1 MGYLIVRTSL
11 ALLSSTVFVVPAMP
25 AFAQSP
31 AADTP
36 AVKTTAK
43 KPRVKTEDN
52 GAFELGKIIVPGGG
66 GGSGQTVS
74 QSTIT
79 ADEMRSANR
88 DVLDDALRVV
98 PGVEVG
104 NSGGSRN
111 ERMVYVR
118 GFDRWQVP
126 LYIDGVRIYL
136 PADNRIDYGRF
147 LTPDLAEIQ
156 VQKGYVPV
164 LNGPGGMGGAINLVT
179 KTPTEAF
186 EGEVQ
191 TGLEFGNTGELASY
205 KTFASVGTRQDTFY
219 VQASGSVRSSD
230 GWFLSRDF
238 TPNAVENGG
247 RRDFSDVKDW
257 RGNIKVGIT
266 PNDTDE
272 YVISYTKQEGEKN
285 APYAVNQAVRGRT
298 PSAVFGIGT
307 AYQRD
312 WTWPEWDIG
321 SFSFNSYTAIGDA
334 SYVKV
339 KAFYNTFDNILSA
352 YDDST
357 FSTQTMPRAFDSYY
371 DDYAY
376 GLSAEA
382 GTEFENNSLKAAV
395 HYRRDSH
402 TEWNDNQPDNSAA
415 RVLEPK
421 QTQVEDGAAVALENT
436 FHATETLDL
445 IAGISYEKTTLKKAQ
460 EYNKTTKAV
469 FSYPLGGSDSVNWQ
483 TAAIW
488 RPTAVSELHAS
499 ISSRTR
505 FPNMFER
512 FSTRFG
518 TVEPNPNLG
527 SERALN
533 FEVGGETELTDRLRA
548 SGAVFYSDIADA
560 IQSVDIGVDPNDA
573 TKRLVQNQNVGNARY
588 YGFELKTDWDVTDE
602 LTVGGNYTYL
612 KREIND
618 PARPTLRSTG
628 VPEHLLYAY
637 ATWSPTEKFSMTG
650 SVETSS
656 SRWSDHPAGG
666 DRYVETGGFALAN
679 LNFEYKFTDAYSTNF
694 GVRNLFDRNYELV
707 TGFPEP
713 GRTFY
718 LNARATF

>member
-1 MGYLIVRTSL
+1 MRYFIVRTSL
-11 ALLSSTVFVVPAMP
+11 AFLSSTVFAVSATPV
-25 AFAQSP
+25 FAQP
-31 AADTP
+31 AAADAQ
-36 AVKTTAK
+36 AVKPAASAK
-43 KPRVKTEDN
+43 KARVKVEDT

-66 GGSGQTVS
+66 GSSGQTVS
-74 QSTIT
+74 QSTVT
-79 ADEMRSANR
+79 SEEMRNSNR
-88 DVLDDALRVV
+88 DTLDDALRTV

-104 NSGGSRN
+104 NTGGSRN

-147 LTPDLAEIQ
+147 LTPDLAEVQ

-164 LNGPGGMGGAINLVT
+164 LSGPGGMGGAINLVT
-179 KTPTEAF
+179 RTPTEPF
-186 EGEVQ
+186 EAEVQ
-191 TGLEFGNTGELASY
+191 TGLEFGNTGALASY

-219 VQASGSVRSSD
+219 VQASGSVRSSN

-238 TPNAVENGG
+238 NPNAVENGG
-247 RRDFSDVKDW
+247 RRDFSDVDDW
-257 RGNIKVGIT
+257 RGNIKIGIT

-272 YVISYTKQEGEKN
+272 YVISYTRQEGEKN
-285 APYAVNQAVRGRT
+285 APYAVNQGVRLRT
-298 PSAVFGIGT
+298 PQSFGIG
-307 AYQRD
+307 ASHQRD

-321 SFSFNSYTAIGDA
+321 SLSFNSYTAIGDA

-339 KAFYNTFDNILSA
+339 KAFYNTFDNILSS

-357 FSTQTMPRAFDSYY
+357 FSTQKEQRTFDSYY

-376 GLSAEA
+376 GVSAEA
-382 GTEFENNSLKAAV
+382 GTEFERNSLKAAV

-402 TEWNDNQPDNSAA
+402 TEWNDNQPDNLAA
-415 RVLEPK
+415 HVLEPK
-421 QTQVEDGAAVALENT
+421 QTQVEDGVAVALENT

-445 IAGISYEKTTLKKAQ
+445 VAGISYEKTTLKKAQ

-488 RPTAVSELHAS
+488 RPTAVTELHAS

-512 FSTRFG
+512 FSTRFD
-518 TVEPNPNLG
+518 TALPNPDLDP
-527 SERALN
+527 ERAVN
-533 FEVGGETELTDRLRA
+533 FEIGGETELTDALRA
-548 SGAVFYSDIADA
+548 SGAVFYSDIKDA
-560 IQSVDIGVDPNDA
+560 IQSVDVGTDPITNKKIG
-573 TKRLVQNQNVGNARY
+573 QNQNVGDGRY
-588 YGFELKTDWDVTDE
+588 YGFELKADWDITDE
-602 LTVGGNYTYL
+602 VTVGGNYTYL
-612 KREIND
+612 RREIND

-637 ATWSPTEKFSMTG
+637 ATWAPTEKLSMTG

-656 SRWSDHPAGG
+656 SRWSDHPAVANG
-666 DRYVETGGFALAN
+666 YIETKGFALAN
-679 LNFEYKFTDAYSTNF
+679 LNFEYKFTDSYSASF

>member
-1 MGYLIVRTSL
+1 MRYLIVRTSL
-11 ALLSSTVFVVPAMP
+11 AFLSSTVFAVPAAP
-25 AFAQSP
+25 VFAQT
-31 AADTP
+31 AANT
-36 AVKTTAK
+36 AASAK
-43 KPRVKTEDN
+43 KPPVKAEDT
-52 GAFELGKIIVPGGG
+52 GAFELGKIVVPGGG
-66 GGSGQTVS
+66 STGGQTVS

-79 ADEMRSANR
+79 SEEMRSANR
-88 DVLDDALRVV
+88 TTLDDALRTV

-104 NSGGSRN
+104 NTGGSRN

-164 LNGPGGMGGAINLVT
+164 LSGPGGMGGAINLVT

-186 EGEVQ
+186 EGEVR
-191 TGLEFGNTGELASY
+191 TGLEFGNTGGLASY
-205 KTFASVGTRQDTFY
+205 TTFASVGTRQDLFY

-230 GWFLSRDF
+230 GWFLSRRFD
-238 TPNAVENGG
+238 PNAVENGG

-257 RGNIKVGIT
+257 RGNIKVGFT

-272 YVISYTKQEGEKN
+272 YVISYTRQEDEKN
-285 APYAVNQAVRGRT
+285 APYAVNQGVNGRT
-298 PSAVFGIGT
+298 PQNFGLT
-307 AYQRD
+307 TSYQRN
-312 WTWPEWDIG
+312 WTWPQWDIG
-321 SFSFNSYTAIGDA
+321 SLAFNSYTAIGDA

-339 KAFYNTFDNILSA
+339 KAYYNTFDNLLSS

-357 FSTQTMPRAFDSYY
+357 FTTQKGGPAFDSYY
-371 DDYAY
+371 DDHAY
-376 GLSAEA
+376 GVSAEA
-382 GTEFENNSLKAAV
+382 GTEFEHNSLKAAL

-402 TEWNDNQPDNSAA
+402 TEWNDNRPDDPVNHL
-415 RVLEPK
+415 LEPK
-421 QTQVEDGAAVALENT
+421 QTQVEDGVAVALENT
-436 FHATETLDL
+436 FHATDTLDL
-445 IAGISYEKTTLKKAQ
+445 VAGVSYEKTTLKQADEFKD
-460 EYNKTTKAV
+460 KKFV
-469 FSYPLGGSDSVNWQ
+469 SYPLGGDDSLNWQ

-488 RPTAVSELHAS
+488 RPTAVTELHAS
-499 ISSRTR
+499 ISARTR
-505 FPNMFER
+505 FPNLFER

-518 TVEPNPNLG
+518 TAKPNPDLEA
-527 SERALN
+527 ERAIN
-533 FEVGGETELTDRLRA
+533 YEIGGDTELTDTLRL
-548 SGAVFYSDIADA
+548 SGAVFYSDIRNA
-560 IQSVDIGVDPNDA
+560 IQSVDIGVDPKDA
-573 TKRLVQNQNVGNARY
+573 KKRLVQNQNVGDGRY
-588 YGFELKTDWDVTDE
+588 YGFEVKTEWEATGV

-628 VPEHLLYAY
+628 VPAHLLFAY
-637 ATWSPTEKFSMTG
+637 ATWAPTEKFSVTG
-650 SVETSS
+650 SVEASS
-656 SRWSDHPAGG
+656 SRLSDHPAGG
-666 DRYVETGGFALAN
+666 DRYIETKGFALAN
-679 LNFEYKFTDAYSTNF
+679 LNFEYKFTQDYSASF

-707 TGFPEP
+707 TGFPEA

>member
-1 MGYLIVRTSL
+1 MRYFIVRTSL
-11 ALLSSTVFVVPAMP
+11 AFLSSTVFAVSAVP
-25 AFAQSP
+25 AFAQP
-31 AADTP
+31 AAEDAQTVKP
-36 AVKTTAK
+36 AASAK
-43 KPRVKTEDN
+43 KARVKVEDS
-52 GAFELGKIIVPGGG
+52 GAFELGKIIVSGG
-66 GGSGQTVS
+66 GGSSGRAVS
-74 QSTIT
+74 QSTVT
-79 ADEMRSANR
+79 SEEMRKANR
-88 DVLDDALRVV
+88 DTLDDALRIV

-104 NSGGSRN
+104 NTGGSRN

-147 LTPDLAEIQ
+147 LTSDLAEVQ

-164 LNGPGGMGGAINLVT
+164 LSGPGGMGGAINLVT
-179 KTPTEAF
+179 RTPTEPF
-186 EGEVQ
+186 EAEVQ
-191 TGLEFGNTGELASY
+191 TGLEFGNTGALAAY
-205 KTFASVGTRQDTFY
+205 RTFASVGTRQDTFY
-219 VQASGSVRSSD
+219 VQASGSVRSSN

-238 TPNAVENGG
+238 SPNAVENGG
-247 RRDFSDVKDW
+247 RRDFSDVEDW

-285 APYAVNQAVRGRT
+285 APYAVNQGVRGRT
-298 PSAVFGIGT
+298 PQNFGIGT
-307 AYQRD
+307 SYQRN
-312 WTWPEWDIG
+312 WTWPQWDIG
-321 SFSFNSYTAIGDA
+321 SLSFNSYTAVGEA

-339 KAFYNTFDNILSA
+339 KAFYNTFDNLLSS

-357 FSTQTMPRAFDSYY
+357 FTKQTLGSAFDSYY

-376 GLSAEA
+376 GVSAEA
-382 GTEFENNSLKAAV
+382 GTEFERNSLKAAV

-402 TEWNDNQPDNSAA
+402 TEWNDNRPDDPVNHL
-415 RVLEPK
+415 LEPK
-421 QTQVEDGAAVALENT
+421 QTQVEDGLTFALENT
-436 FHATETLDL
+436 YHATDTLDL
-445 IAGISYEKTTLKKAQ
+445 VAGVSYEKTTMKRA
-460 EYNKTTKAV
+460 EEFNKTTNSV
-469 FSYPLGGSDSVNWQ
+469 FSYALGGGDSFNWQ

-488 RPTAVSELHAS
+488 RPTAVTELHAS
-499 ISSRTR
+499 VSSRTR

-518 TVEPNPNLG
+518 LASPNPNLAP
-527 SERALN
+527 ERAIN
-533 FEVGGETELTDRLRA
+533 FEIGGETEFTDGLRG
-548 SGAVFYSDIADA
+548 SGAVFYSDLKDA
-560 IQSVDIGVDPNDA
+560 IQSIGIGGG
-573 TKRLVQNQNVGNARY
+573 LVQNQNIGDGRY
-588 YGFELKTDWDVTDE
+588 YGFEMKGEWDVTDE
-602 LTVGGNYTYL
+602 LVLGGNYTYL
-612 KREIND
+612 KRDIVD
-618 PARPTLRSTG
+618 PVRPNLRSTG

-637 ATWSPTEKFSMTG
+637 ATWSPTEKLSMTG

-656 SRWSDHPAGG
+656 SRWSDNPTQTG
-666 DRYVETGGFALAN
+666 YIETGGFALAN
-679 LNFEYKFTDAYSTNF
+679 LNFEYKFTDSYSASF